1 MGASKSRSMKRRG
14 EPPDP
19 QLYCSSPGI
28 YRGKQTGFRVVSSHL
43 TAEEHPRSLRIWKQ
57 AAGVGPRVIH
67 RFWRMATNSRS
78 GWLHKCSRVGKKGTG
93 GRDGRRGCRDPS
105 RAESKMI
112 MERLLLSPDQ
122 VAESLGVCRSR
133 VYDLMR
139 TRVLP
144 SVKIGR
150 SRRVPASAVRAYVDQ
165 LSDSWDVS

>member
-1 MGASKSRSMKRRG
+1 MRRG
-14 EPPDP
+14 IPVPLRSEPK
-19 QLYCSSPGI
+19 SNSG
-28 YRGKQTGFRVVSSHL
+28 T
-43 TAEEHPRSLRIWKQ
+43 PRPRIE
-57 AAGVGPRVIH
+57 R
-67 RFWRMATNSRS
+67 
-78 GWLHKCSRVGKKGTG
+78 
-93 GRDGRRGCRDPS
+93 
-105 RAESKMI
+105 KMI

-150 SRRVPASAVRAYVDQ
+150 SRRVPVSAVRAYVDQ

>member
-1 MGASKSRSMKRRG
+1 M
-14 EPPDP
+14 
-19 QLYCSSPGI
+19 
-28 YRGKQTGFRVVSSHL
+28 
-43 TAEEHPRSLRIWKQ
+43 
-57 AAGVGPRVIH
+57 
-67 RFWRMATNSRS
+67 
-78 GWLHKCSRVGKKGTG
+78 G
-93 GRDGRRGCRDPS
+93 GRDGRRGCRDAS
-105 RAESKMI
+105 WAESKMI